1 MFAFLAHYLHFF
13 SERSYLIFHL
23 FHISYL
29 VFLVQI
35 YGRLIKEESTSET
48 NDV

>member
-1 MFAFLAHYLHFF
+1 MFALLAHYLYFV

-35 YGRLIKEESTSET
+35 SGRLITEESTSET
-48 NDV
+48 NNV